1 MDNGKKYFGYDEA
14 KILEKFRNREDQVD
28 INSKIE
34 EKSTLSQL
42 VEASQKLLEEN
53 KEFLHM
59 IYNHLDE

>member
-14 KILEKFRNREDQVD
+14 KILEIFRNREDQVD
-28 INSKIE
+28 VNSKID

-59 IYNHLDE
+59 IYNQLDE